1 MQPFNPDSQVEIT
14 KSLLLG
20 LLGTPQQTRSP
31 GRNETRLLTLGGI
44 PGDCRCFTDMLMV
57 TLYGSRQNPA
67 YKVSRS
73 KGRHLH
79 HREDGRQGS
88 WQHRESWA
96 SCFASRQTYASRG
109 MPLYHVCQL

>member
-79 HREDGRQGS
+79 HREDGRQGFWFLCVS
-88 WQHRESWA
+88 WVC
-96 SCFASRQTYASRG
+96 CFVFCFFFVLCG
-109 MPLYHVCQL
+109 LFLFFVC